1 LFLSEEINQP
11 YKNFVFINYH
21 LKQFNFLI
29 LTAALLLTACK
40 KENDPPTPL
49 PEKGKTNCKIEIRD
63 SSNNHL
69 EVVYEFEENLKLLK
83 TIYYYGDSISSTY
96 LYKYEQ
102 TRVIR
107 QKFDSRNN
115 LIQKPDTIELNQQ
128 GYLSQQISQYLDSS
142 FGSLKIRYDTS
153 RYFYNEAGQ
162 ITNYSRNSIT
172 KQPTGAILKS
182 MKYSEK
188 YEYVLGKLSVY
199 NSSTY
204 DFNESGAEVNYQGF
218 DYSYTYDETSPTT
231 YQALG
236 PNFSIFG
243 KPKSDKMP
251 VKFEVIYKT
260 SNQEFPS
267 TNINIAKTDSLGNII
282 KWRQIIDNANGH
294 FDKTRLYSYP
304 CF

>member
-1 LFLSEEINQP
+1 M
-11 YKNFVFINYH
+11 
-21 LKQFNFLI
+21 KQFIFFL
-29 LTAALLLTACK
+29 LTAAILLTACK
-40 KENDPPTPL
+40 KENDLPTPL

-83 TIYYYGDSISSTY
+83 TIYYYGDSVSRTY
-96 LYKYEQ
+96 LYTYEQ
-102 TRVIR
+102 TRVI
-107 QKFDSRNN
+107 QQLFDSRNN
-115 LIQKPDTIELNQQ
+115 LIEKPDTIELNQQ
-128 GYLSQQISQYLDSS
+128 GYLSQQITQRLDSS
-142 FGSLKIRYDTS
+142 FGSLKIQYDTT

-162 ITNYSRNSIT
+162 LINYSRNRIT
-172 KQPTGAILKS
+172 KRPTGAIYKS

-188 YEYVLGKLSVY
+188 YEYVLGNLSVY

-204 DFNESGAEVNYQGF
+204 EFNESGAEVDYQGLH
-218 DYSYTYDETSPTT
+218 YSYTYDETSPTT
-231 YQALG
+231 YQAFG

-251 VKFEVIYKT
+251 AKTEVIYKT
-260 SNQEFPS
+260 SNQDFPS
-267 TNINIAKTDSLGNII
+267 TAINIAKTDSIGNII

-294 FDKTRLYSYP
+294 FDKTTLYSYP